1 MAFSR
6 FQALEKSTQ
15 EFRNELGL
23 SYGAMEQIQKD
34 AISVNKELAYFGV
47 SIEEAVGSA
56 KALVEEF
63 GNVNHVTRGQIE
75 LVSKLSA
82 GLGISQDAAAGAL
95 VKFMEMGAPSDEVAQ
110 NLTLATAELSNLA
123 GVLLVKLWKMLQT
136 QVRMQY

>member
-1 MAFSR
+1 MMGAIKGIGSMLMSVLTGPVLIIGSIATLLALAFSR

-82 GLGISQDAAAGAL
+82 GLGISQDAA
-95 VKFMEMGAPSDEVAQ
+95 Q
-110 NLTLATAELSNLA
+110 
-123 GVLLVKLWKMLQT
+123 VL
-136 QVRMQY
+136 